1 MIEKHSA
8 AVLQLHGNFGFGSEL
23 HLNRQCLL
31 PCLEIKQWKPMHF
44 HNKLNS

>member
-8 AVLQLHGNFGFGSEL
+8 VVLQLHGNFGFGSEL

-31 PCLEIKQWKPMHF
+31 PLISMSGDQTMETHALSQ
-44 HNKLNS
+44 